1 MNKARQLRDF
11 FGRPGVVRLVG
22 AHDGLSAKLVE
33 EHGFEGIWASGL
45 EISASYAVP
54 DANILTMTQYLERA
68 SEMNDA
74 TRIPVV
80 ADCDTGYGNSTNA
93 IHMVR
98 KYEAAGIAGVCIED
112 KLFPKVNSFVRGR
125 QELAPIEEF
134 VGKIMACKHVQRD
147 PDFMVI
153 ARVEALIAGCGE
165 DEALRRAGAYVDAGA
180 DAILIHSRART
191 ADEIL
196 SFGRRWMG
204 RAPLVVVPTTYPEL
218 PLRDMPALGIKVV
231 IYANHSLRAGIKAAQ
246 QVLRRL
252 AETGDLA
259 AVERDIVSVDE
270 VFRLQGIAEMRES
283 ERRFLKGGPEGV
295 SVVIPAAG
303 DPTYEPSMR
312 DLLATCPVAMLDING
327 KSLLQRNRETL
338 NACGIFNITVVT
350 GYHEDRFDVDGITY
364 VRNPAFRSTRQ
375 IDSILLAEPYLGD
388 RIVMVFS
395 DVLFE
400 RSVIQRLLDTS
411 DDVVLVIDSSMPRRM
426 PGIDYV
432 CAEAPQ
438 MPEGRRLTM
447 GRLHRV
453 TRIGKDLGPV
463 TPNFEFTGI
472 ACLTRAGFEQLKQA
486 HSSLRDTGGAGP
498 DILSALQ
505 SLIDKGGKVSG
516 LEINDGWI
524 EIRSFENY
532 KAAHALFGETS

>member
-1 MNKARQLRDF
+1 MNKARQLRELF
-11 FGRPGVVRLVG
+11 ARPGVVRLVG

-33 EHGFEGIWASGL
+33 EQGFEAIWASGL

-68 SEMNDA
+68 CEMNDA

-98 KYEAAGIAGVCIED
+98 KYEAAGIAAVCIED
-112 KLFPKVNSFVRGR
+112 KLFPKVNSFVHGR

-134 VGKIMACKHVQRD
+134 VGKIMACKHAQRD

-165 DEALRRAGAYVDAGA
+165 DEALRRARAYADAGA
-180 DAILIHSRART
+180 DAILIHSRAKT
-191 ADEIL
+191 PDEIR
-196 SFGRRWMG
+196 SFGRRWDG
-204 RAPLVVVPTTYPEL
+204 RAPLVVVPTTYPQLALHE
-218 PLRDMPALGIKVV
+218 MPELGIKMV
-231 IYANHSLRAGIKAAQ
+231 IYANHGLRAGITAVQ

-259 AVERDIVSVDE
+259 AVDREVVAVDE
-270 VFRLQGIAEMRES
+270 VFRLQQIAEMRES
-283 ERRFLKGGPEGV
+283 ERKFLKGGPEGV

-312 DLLATCPVAMLDING
+312 DLLAACPVSMLDING
-327 KSLLQRNRETL
+327 KSLLLRNRETL

-350 GYHEDRFDVDGITY
+350 GYHEDRFDVDGVNY

-375 IDSILLAEPYLGD
+375 IDSIFMAEPHLGD
-388 RIVMVFS
+388 RILMVFS

-411 DDVVLVIDSSMPRRM
+411 GDVVLVIDGSMPRQRPGADYVLAETPRM
-426 PGIDYV
+426 P
-432 CAEAPQ
+432 Q
-438 MPEGRRLTM
+438 GRRLTM

-453 TRIGKDLGPV
+453 AKIGKDLGPV

-472 ACLTRAGFEQLKQA
+472 AGFSRAGFDQLKQA
-486 HSSLRDTGGAGP
+486 HRSLVAAGAPTP

-505 SLIDKGGKVSG
+505 YLIDNGGTVSG
-516 LEINDGWI
+516 LEINEGWI

-532 KAAHALFGETS
+532 NAAHALFGGV